1 MEVKGVAR
9 MTRQEFIVTLRE
21 GIKKLPPEEI
31 VAATEYFEEYFDET
45 LEAGEKTE
53 EEIIEEL
60 GNPKK
65 IAAQI
70 KADYA
75 ARILDGDETV
85 LGEKPTVKKKISAVW
100 WVIIGIVSAPVSI
113 PIASGIAAVA
123 FAILTG
129 VIAGVIGVAAT
140 GVGCIVLGCM
150 ALNDVVSTGILFWG
164 VGLICL
170 AAAVAA
176 GMGVFIG
183 VRAAVRKIAQT
194 IRRRRENR
202 ERERLAEMSG
212 GRSEW
217 VYASRPDD
225 DEKEFMEEMAADA
238 AEAQA
243 AAEAEIV
250 PIASATDETIELTLP
265 EEIKAVEGGEENE

>member
-1 MEVKGVAR
+1 MKGVAR

-31 VAATEYFEEYFDET
+31 VAATEYFEEYIDEI

-65 IAAQI
+65 IAARI

-75 ARILDGDETV
+75 ARILDGDESL
-85 LGEKPTVKKKISAVW
+85 LGEKPGVKKKISAVW

-113 PIASGIAAVA
+113 PIASAIAATA
-123 FAILTG
+123 FAILVG
-129 VIAGVIGVAAT
+129 VIAGVVGVAAG
-140 GVGCIVLGCM
+140 GVGAIVLGCV
-150 ALNDVVSTGILFWG
+150 ALSDAASTGVMFWG
-164 VGLICL
+164 IGLICL

-183 VRAAVRKIAQT
+183 VRAAVRKIAQAV
-194 IRRRRENR
+194 RRRKANH
-202 ERERLAEMSG
+202 ERERLAEMSE

-217 VYASRPDD
+217 VYASQPDD
-225 DEKEFMEEMAADA
+225 DEKEFMEEFALEAA
-238 AEAQA
+238 
-243 AAEAEIV
+243 
-250 PIASATDETIELTLP
+250 
-265 EEIKAVEGGEENE
+265 AVEGGERNE

>member
-1 MEVKGVAR
+1 METKTEVKGVER

-31 VAATEYFEEYFDET
+31 VAATEYFEEYIDEI

-53 EEIIEEL
+53 EEIVEEL
-60 GNPKK
+60 GSPKK

-75 ARILDGDETV
+75 ARILEGDESL

-113 PIASGIAAVA
+113 PIASTIAAVA
-123 FAILTG
+123 FAILVS
-129 VIAGVIGVAAT
+129 VIAGIIGVAAT
-140 GVGCIVLGCM
+140 GIGCVVLGCM
-150 ALNDVVSTGILFWG
+150 ALSDVVSTGILFWG

-170 AAAVAA
+170 AASVAA

-183 VRAAVRKIAQT
+183 VRAAVRKIAQAV
-194 IRRRRENR
+194 RRRKANH
-202 ERERLAEMSG
+202 ERQRLAEMSE

-225 DEKEFMEEMAADA
+225 DEKEFMEEYAL
-238 AEAQA
+238 EAA
-243 AAEAEIV
+243 AAE
-250 PIASATDETIELTLP
+250 
-265 EEIKAVEGGEENE
+265 GGEGNE